1 MSCIFQRNEIIKE
14 LEMLESLKTT
24 IYELEYMSKIDVYNE
39 NIEKRTQ
46 KQTSKLY
53 NASLKLQ
60 LIIQDLK
67 PLIDDFKE
75 MKTIYKNI
83 NQEICNHNHKE
94 VDWFDQSSDNYGDK
108 QVKLEY
114 CLDCEK
120 TIN

>member
-1 MSCIFQRNEIIKE
+1 MSCIFQRNEIIKQ
-14 LEMLESLKTT
+14 LEMLESLKVT

-53 NASLKLQ
+53 NASLKMQ

-75 MKTIYKNI
+75 IKTIYKNI

>member
-1 MSCIFQRNEIIKE
+1 MSCIFQRNEIIKQ
-14 LEMLESLKTT
+14 LEMLESLKVT

-46 KQTSKLY
+46 NQTSKLY

-94 VDWFDQSSDNYGDK
+94 VDWFDQPSDNYGDK

>member
-1 MSCIFQRNEIIKE
+1 MSCIFQRNEIIKQ

-53 NASLKLQ
+53 NASLKMQ

-75 MKTIYKNI
+75 IKTIYKNI